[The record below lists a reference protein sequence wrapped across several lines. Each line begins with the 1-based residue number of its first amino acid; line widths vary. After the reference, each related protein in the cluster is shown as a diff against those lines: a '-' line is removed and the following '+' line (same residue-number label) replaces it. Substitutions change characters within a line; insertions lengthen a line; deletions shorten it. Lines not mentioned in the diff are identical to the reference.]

1 MKFLSV
7 RDLRGNSA
15 RVWRELPGEREMI
28 VTSNGRPV
36 AVLASVDEGSVEQSL
51 AAWRQVRATQAIAD
65 IQRESAHK
73 GTDAM
78 SMDDIDAEIKKAR
91 HARRNRAPCESCS
104 TQTCWCPGSLRPS
117 AVAARSSGW

>member
-15 RVWRELPGEREMI
+15 RVWRELPDEGEMV

-36 AVLASVDEGSVEQSL
+36 AVLTAVDEGNVEQSL

-65 IQRESAHK
+65 IQQESARK
-73 GTDAM
+73 GWDRLT
-78 SMDDIDAEIKKAR
+78 MDEVDAEIRKTRA
-91 HARRNRAPCESCS
+91 ARRKRAK
-104 TQTCWCPGSLRPS
+104 
-117 AVAARSSGW
+117 

>member
-15 RVWRELPGEREMI
+15 RVWRELRDEKEMV

-36 AVLASVDEGSVEQSL
+36 AVLTAVDESSVEQSL

-65 IQRESAHK
+65 IQRQSVQK
-73 GTDAM
+73 GTDRL
-78 SMDDIDAEIKKAR
+78 SMGDIGGEIKEAR
-91 HARRNRAPCESCS
+91 QARRKHA
-104 TQTCWCPGSLRPS
+104 T
-117 AVAARSSGW
+117 